1 MQLWRVERKSIEI
14 EIAGIVMIAHWS
26 GALFIPEDK
35 ALIVAD
41 LHIGKAEHFRRNGIP
56 LPKAV
61 NDNNFW
67 NLAAA
72 IQDLNPNRI
81 VFLGDVI
88 HSAENTEWV
97 AFADFLDNFRDRE
110 FVLVRGNHD
119 KQPKAFFEG
128 LGMSVIDSWTCRN
141 ILFSHEPSPH
151 LEFYN
156 ISGHIHPAV
165 VLVGAAQQSIR
176 LPCFYFTK
184 KSGLLPAFG
193 SFTGAA
199 TVSPRAGDRVL
210 VLLENKILDFTS
222 KISSQR

>member
-1 MQLWRVERKSIEI
+1 MV
-14 EIAGIVMIAHWS
+14 AHWS
-26 GALFIPEDK
+26 GALFISDVK

-72 IQDLNPNRI
+72 IEDLNPVRI

-88 HSAENTEWV
+88 HSAENAEWEE
-97 AFADFLDNFRDRE
+97 FADFLVNFQYIKFD
-110 FVLVRGNHD
+110 LVRGNHD
-119 KQPKAFFEG
+119 KQPSSFFESM
-128 LGMSVIDSWTCRN
+128 GMSVIDSWTCQN
-141 ILFSHEPSPH
+141 ILFSHEPSQRP
-151 LEFYN
+151 LFYN

-165 VLVGAAQQSIR
+165 VLVGGGQQSMR
-176 LPCFYFTK
+176 VPCFFFTK

-199 TVSPRAGDRVL
+199 TISPKAGDQVL
-210 VLLENKILDFTS
+210 VLLENKIFDFTS
-222 KISSQR
+222 KILSQK